1 MMFRKDAI
9 ELLSKYPSA
18 IVTNALPKQS

>member
-1 MMFRKDAI
+1 MMFRKDDI

-18 IVTNALPKQS
+18 IVTNALPNQS